1 MGIMKLSELNK
12 NEFNHFYATYLNM
25 VGEESLMEAL
35 ESSMDW
41 FIAYTSGLTAEK
53 LAYSYGPNKWTIA
66 EVLIHITDTERI
78 FQYRAFRFSKN
89 DQTPLPGFDHEDY
102 VRKSESEKRT
112 KEDIVAEFLA
122 VREATLTLFRRMS
135 KEKLGYIGNASAM
148 PWSVAALGFVISGHL
163 KHHARILE
171 ERYS

>member
-1 MGIMKLSELNK
+1 MRLSELEE

-35 ESSMDW
+35 ESSRDW
-41 FIAYTSGLTAEK
+41 FVSYSSVLTAEK
-53 LAYSYGPNKWTIA
+53 LAYAYGPTKWTVA

-102 VRKSESEKRT
+102 VKSSESKKRT
-112 KEDIVAEFLA
+112 KEDIIAEFLA
-122 VREATLTLFRRMS
+122 VREATLVLFRSMS
-135 KEKLGYIGNASAM
+135 KENLKRIGTASDM

-163 KHHARILE
+163 KHHAKILE
-171 ERYS
+171 ERYH

>member
-1 MGIMKLSELNK
+1 MRLSELK
-12 NEFNHFYATYLNM
+12 ENEFNHFYAAYLNM
-25 VGEESLMEAL
+25 VGEEELIEAL
-35 ESSMDW
+35 ETSRDW
-41 FIAYTSGLTAEK
+41 FVNYSSELTVEK
-53 LAYSYGPNKWTIA
+53 LAYAYGPNKWTIA

-102 VRKSESEKRT
+102 VGKSESEKRT

-122 VREATLTLFRRMS
+122 VREATLTMFRLMS
-135 KEKLGYIGNASAM
+135 KEKLSYIGTASDM

-163 KHHARILE
+163 KHHAKILE
-171 ERYS
+171 ERYN